1 MSNPSSKIAP
11 LIQLRLLVAYLGE
24 KKQFSWWDTAF
35 LDATGRGFLE
45 RPFPRTAAHA
55 ALRSASEAAGR
66 AHDAAI
72 GRVGVFHLFRLP
84 IEQEESL
91 DLRLAGVTETELVSL
106 LASQANALASLES
119 LAGKNIAPVSG
130 PILVGQEKQIGTPV
144 SVGQLAAAYLSAF
157 KAGVQTF
164 PYFAKEAHG

>member
-1 MSNPSSKIAP
+1 MSNPSIKIAP
-11 LIQLRLLVAYLGE
+11 LIQLRLLVAFLGE
-24 KKQFSWWDTAF
+24 KKQFAWWDTSF

-55 ALRSASEAAGR
+55 ALRSATEAAGR

-91 DLRLAGVTETELVSL
+91 DLRLTSVTETELVSL
-106 LASQANALASLES
+106 LGSQADALAYLEA
-119 LAGKNIAPVSG
+119 LAGKGIAPVTG
-130 PILVGQEKQIGTPV
+130 PVKLGQEKNIGTPA
-144 SVGQLAAAYLSAF
+144 SANQLAASYMAAF

-164 PYFAKEAHG
+164 PYFAKDDHG

>member
-1 MSNPSSKIAP
+1 MSTIAP
-11 LIQLRLLVAYLGE
+11 LIKLRLLVAYLGE
-24 KKQFSWWDTAF
+24 RRQFGWWDTSF

-55 ALRSASEAAGR
+55 ALRSASEAACR

-91 DLRLAGVTETELVSL
+91 DLRLAGVAGADLVSL
-106 LASQANALASLES
+106 LPSKAVALASLETLIS
-119 LAGKNIAPVSG
+119 KSIPPVSG
-130 PILVGQEKQIGTPV
+130 PIQVGHEKQIGTPA
-144 SVGQLAAAYLSAF
+144 SLGHLSAAYHAAF
-157 KAGVQTF
+157 KAGVQTI
-164 PYFAKEAHG
+164 PYFAKEANG